1 MSEYL
6 KRDEVL
12 SKADILTVHTRGY
25 GSIEVVPVEY
35 IADLPIIYI
44 QDEKTQ
50 SHFFKDASEM
60 QSVYQKLIDN
70 KQLTKKAM
78 CDLCVP
84 FRDKYHLNDL
94 QTLRIA
100 RKEMDL
106 SEMVSLAERN

>member
-44 QDEKTQ
+44 QD
-50 SHFFKDASEM
+50 
-60 QSVYQKLIDN
+60 
-70 KQLTKKAM
+70 
-78 CDLCVP
+78 
-84 FRDKYHLNDL
+84 
-94 QTLRIA
+94 
-100 RKEMDL
+100 
-106 SEMVSLAERN
+106 